1 MSLIG
6 SGNDSKDFDLS
17 KIKKTSKSAT
27 PLLDHFGRNLSNLA
41 KSNLLDPVIGRDV
54 EIQKTIQVLSKR
66 KKNNVLIIGEPGVG
80 KSAIVEGLAIKIFK
94 KDVEKSL
101 QNKKI
106 VELNLNSIVSGTKFR
121 GQFEERMEE
130 IIIEL
135 MENPDIIIFI
145 DEIHNI
151 MGAGS
156 TSGNLDAGN
165 ILKPYLSR
173 GEIHCIGATTY
184 SEYKKHIE
192 QDMALERRFQKIIIE
207 EPTKE
212 QTFDILKKI
221 KSKYESFHNVIYSD
235 EVLSSCVDFSA
246 RYITSRKFPDK
257 AIDIMDEV
265 GSYVKLRSSTTPDI
279 IKILDEKYK
288 EIENRKKKAAL
299 NQQYET
305 AAKCRDEQKSV
316 LLEIERETKKW
327 QELLSEN
334 KIPCKVDDV
343 SEIVSSHT
351 GIPTKKI
358 ESSERERL
366 INLESTIKS
375 RIVGQ
380 DNAIEKI
387 AESIKRSRVGIQD
400 PKKPIASLI
409 FLGPTGTGKTE
420 LCKELAKFLF
430 DSEDALVKIDMSEYM
445 EKASVSKIIG
455 SPPGYVGYEE
465 KGQLTEKIK
474 NKPFSILLF
483 DEIEKAHPEVFD
495 VLLQVLDEGKLKD
508 STGTEVNFRNS
519 IIIMTSNI
527 GTDKIFN
534 DKSKLGFSN
543 NIQSEEYGEIESMA
557 ISELEKKFRPEF
569 LNRIDD
575 IVVFNYLKKEDI
587 MKIVKIHTEDFV
599 KRLESLGF
607 SVKIS
612 KDVYDFLCET
622 GYSKKYG
629 ARNLKRAIRKHLE
642 TNVASAIIKENI
654 SDSKQ
659 IKISLINQKIVVK

>member
-1 MSLIG
+1 MGKIG
-6 SGNDSKDFDLS
+6 NDNDSKEFDLN
-17 KIKKTSKSAT
+17 KIKKNSKSTT

-41 KSNLLDPVIGRDV
+41 KSNLLDPVIGREK
-54 EIQKTIQVLSKR
+54 EIQKTIQILSKR
-66 KKNNVLIIGEPGVG
+66 KKNNVLIVGEPGVG

-94 KDVEKSL
+94 KEVDKSL
-101 QNKKI
+101 QGCRVI
-106 VELNLNSIVSGTKFR
+106 ELNLNSIVSGTKFR

-130 IIIEL
+130 IVNEL
-135 MENPDIIIFI
+135 IENPDVIVFI

-151 MGAGS
+151 IGAGS

-173 GEIHCIGATTY
+173 GDIQCIGATTY

-192 QDMALERRFQKIIIE
+192 QDMALERRFQKISIE
-207 EPTKE
+207 EPTIDE
-212 QTFDILKKI
+212 TLNILFKI
-221 KSKYESFHNVIYSD
+221 KNKYESFHNVTFSN
-235 EVLSSCVDFSA
+235 EVIKACVEFSE

-257 AIDIMDEV
+257 AIDVMDEV
-265 GSYVKLRSSTTPDI
+265 GSYVKIKNASTPEI
-279 IKILDEKYK
+279 IKILDVKYK
-288 EIENRKKKAAL
+288 EFEDKKRKAAS
-299 NQQYET
+299 NQQYEA
-305 AAKCRDEQKSV
+305 AAKCRDEQKKI
-316 LLEIERETKKW
+316 LIEIEEETKRW
-327 QELLSEN
+327 QNSMSEN
-334 KIPCKVDDV
+334 KIPCRIEDV
-343 SEIVSSHT
+343 SEIISSHT

-366 INLESTIKS
+366 INIESEIKS
-375 RIVGQ
+375 RIIGQ
-380 DNAIEKI
+380 DKAVEKV
-387 AESIKRSRVGIQD
+387 AESIRRSRVGIQD

-445 EKASVSKIIG
+445 EKSSVSKIIG

-495 VLLQVLDEGKLKD
+495 ILLQVLDEGKLKD

-527 GTDKIFN
+527 GTEKISN
-534 DKSKLGFSN
+534 ESSRLGFSSSISLN
-543 NIQSEEYGEIESMA
+543 EQDEIESMV
-557 ISELEKKFRPEF
+557 ISELEKRFRPEF
-569 LNRIDD
+569 LNRVDD
-575 IVVFNYLKKEDI
+575 IVVFNSLKKEDI
-587 MKIVKIHTEDFV
+587 MKIVKIHVGDFIDRF
-599 KRLESLGF
+599 KTLGY

-612 KDVYDFLCET
+612 SDVYEFLCES
-622 GYSKKYG
+622 GFSKKYG
-629 ARNLKRAIRKHLE
+629 VRNLKRAIRKHLE
-642 TNVASAIIKENI
+642 TNIATAILHE
-654 SDSKQ
+654 
-659 IKISLINQKIVVK
+659 KISKEREVKILVKNEKILVR